1 MGRWVIVLGVG
12 FWFLSVTFFGDAMTK
27 KDKVYMHLK
36 THRQITS
43 WEAIRLYKVTRLA
56 DVIFKFKQDGLEID
70 TVMVQ
75 GNDSRFARYFLR

>member
-1 MGRWVIVLGVG
+1 VGNWFNWVSVG
-12 FWFLSVTFFGDAMTK
+12 LWFLSTSFIGDAMTK

-56 DVIFKFKQDGLEID
+56 DVIYKFKQNGLEID

-75 GNDSRFARYFLR
+75 GSDSRFARYFLR